1 LIPKKNQSA
10 PSQSWDVLDE
20 QENAF
25 KVYSREEMD
34 ALKRANRKAFFS
46 LSPWAIIGLQVA
58 TTLAMAAVWS
68 VFANPQ
74 EVRLCFFSALV
85 GGFIGFFPATLF
97 ALRLSVSKR
106 QKNQNPGS
114 LLAAVVS
121 GEFLKIAVTIAL
133 FVWVALSISDL
144 QWIPLLITYIVTLKC
159 YLLAWLWR

>member
-1 LIPKKNQSA
+1 MIPKKNQSA
-10 PSQSWDVLDE
+10 PSQSWNVLDE

-46 LSPWAIIGLQVA
+46 LSPWVIIGLQVA
-58 TTLAMAAVWS
+58 TTLAMALVWS
-68 VFANPQ
+68 IFANPQ
-74 EVRLCFFSALV
+74 ELRPCFFSALL

-121 GEFLKIAVTIAL
+121 GEFLKIVVTIAL
-133 FVWVALSISDL
+133 FVWAALSIPDL
-144 QWIPLLITYIVTLKC
+144 QWIPLLITYLVTLKC

>member
-25 KVYSREEMD
+25 KVYTREEMD

-46 LSPWAIIGLQVA
+46 LSPWAIIGFQVA
-58 TTLAMAAVWS
+58 ATLVMVLIWS
-68 VFANPQ
+68 FFANPQ
-74 EVRLCFFSALV
+74 ELKPYFFSAFV

-106 QKNQNPGS
+106 QKNQNPGGQ
-114 LLAAVVS
+114 LAAVVS
-121 GEFLKIAVTIAL
+121 GEFIKIAVTIAL
-133 FVWVALSISDL
+133 FVWAALGIPDL
-144 QWIPLLITYIVTLKC
+144 QWIPLLVTYLVTLKC
-159 YLLAWLWR
+159 YWLAWFWR

>member
-1 LIPKKNQSA
+1 MIPKKNQSA

-46 LSPWAIIGLQVA
+46 LSPWVIIGLQVA
-58 TTLAMAAVWS
+58 TTLAMALVWS
-68 VFANPQ
+68 IFANPQ
-74 EVRLCFFSALV
+74 ELRPCFFSALL

-121 GEFLKIAVTIAL
+121 GEFLKIVVTIAL
-133 FVWVALSISDL
+133 FVGAALSIPDL
-144 QWIPLLITYIVTLKC
+144 QWIPLLITYLVTLKC